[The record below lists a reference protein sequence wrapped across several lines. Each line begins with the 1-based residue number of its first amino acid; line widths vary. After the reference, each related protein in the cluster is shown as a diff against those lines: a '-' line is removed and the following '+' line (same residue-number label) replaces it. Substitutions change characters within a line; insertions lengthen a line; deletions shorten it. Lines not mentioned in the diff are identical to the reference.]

1 MTMIAVIGAG
11 YGDEGKGLATDFF
24 ASQSAYETNWVV
36 RGNGGAQAGHTV
48 VTPDGQRHVFGHFG
62 AGSFLTNVHT
72 YLAENFL
79 VNPLVLDQEVKKFP
93 GTKPY
98 IVCHRNAKVTTI
110 FDMAINSILEISRG
124 TKAHGSCGM
133 GINETVTRDAAGFEL
148 RASDLGLITL
158 EHIVRQIKNVWVP
171 QRLDQLGLDRSKVS
185 VEAKQYFDILEFAD
199 TDKVA
204 NELRMLA
211 LKNMQIS
218 SNFKVLAGERVVY
231 EGAQGLMLD
240 EFLGEFPHVTRS
252 VTGLASAVKAAAE
265 IGIKQVKPVYMT
277 RCYATRH
284 GAGPLQHDGEKFC
297 DTSIQ
302 DLTNVDNQW
311 QGSIRYAPLN
321 LATVAGVIEQ
331 DTDRAEC
338 VAQVFG
344 IKILRPKIAVT
355 CLDQVGENVLIRR
368 GTEVQ
373 WVISAQKAAQHIA
386 DSLYMDLA
394 FESWGPTRNDV
405 RIR

>member
-24 ASQSAYETNWVV
+24 ASQSKSETTWVV

-62 AGSFLTNVHT
+62 AGSFLHGVNT

-79 VNPLVLDQEVKKFP
+79 VNPLVLDSEVRKFP
-93 GTKPY
+93 GVKPY
-98 IVCHRNAKVTTI
+98 IACHRNAKVTTI

-124 TKAHGSCGM
+124 HRAHGSCGM
-133 GINETVTRDAAGFEL
+133 GINETVTRDSEGFEL
-148 RASDLGLITL
+148 RAADLGLITL
-158 EHIVRQIKNVWVP
+158 EHIIRQIKDVWVP
-171 QRLDQLGLDRSKVS
+171 QRLDQLGLNRSKVS
-185 VEAKQYFDILEFAD
+185 AESAQYFDILQFSD
-199 TDKVA
+199 PVKVA
-204 NELRMLA
+204 SELRILA

-218 SNFKVLAGERVVY
+218 SNFKVLTGERVVY

-265 IGIKQVKPVYMT
+265 IGIKQVRPVYMT

-284 GAGPLQHDGEKFC
+284 GAGPLKFDGEKFC
-297 DTSIQ
+297 NTSIT
-302 DLTNVDNQW
+302 DLTNVHNTW
-311 QGSIRYAPLN
+311 QGTMRFAPLD
-321 LATVAGVIEQ
+321 LTSLRTIIERDIQ
-331 DTDRAEC
+331 RAWS
-338 VAQVFG
+338 VAQLFG
-344 IKILRPKIAVT
+344 VEILVPEIAVT
-355 CLDQVGENVLIRR
+355 CLDQVGATVTINSESGSEDVLASGAAEYIAENVELR
-368 GTEVQ
+368 
-373 WVISAQKAAQHIA
+373 
-386 DSLYMDLA
+386 LA
-394 FESWGPTRNDV
+394 FQSWGPTRNDV

>member
-24 ASQSAYETNWVV
+24 ASRNRCGTTWVV

-62 AGSFLTNVHT
+62 AGSFLHGVNT

-124 TKAHGSCGM
+124 NRAHGSCGM

-171 QRLDQLGLDRSKVS
+171 QRLDQLGLDRSKIS
-185 VEAKQYFDILEFAD
+185 TDAGQYFDILKLSDPVKIAHD
-199 TDKVA
+199 
-204 NELRMLA
+204 LRILA

-240 EFLGEFPHVTRS
+240 EFLGKFPHVTRS

-284 GAGPLQHDGEKFC
+284 GAGPLKFDGEKFC
-297 DTSIQ
+297 NTDIT
-302 DLTNVDNQW
+302 DLTNVHNTW
-311 QGSIRYAPLN
+311 QGAMRFAPLD
-321 LATVAGVIEQ
+321 LVSMRTIVERDIQ
-331 DTDRAEC
+331 RAWS
-338 VAQVFG
+338 VAQLFG
-344 IKILRPKIAVT
+344 IEILVPEIAVT
-355 CLDQVGENVLIRR
+355 CLDQVGETVTINSESCSEDVLTADVAEYIAENVELR
-368 GTEVQ
+368 
-373 WVISAQKAAQHIA
+373 
-386 DSLYMDLA
+386 LA
-394 FESWGPTRNDV
+394 FQSWGPTRNDV
-405 RIR
+405 RVQ